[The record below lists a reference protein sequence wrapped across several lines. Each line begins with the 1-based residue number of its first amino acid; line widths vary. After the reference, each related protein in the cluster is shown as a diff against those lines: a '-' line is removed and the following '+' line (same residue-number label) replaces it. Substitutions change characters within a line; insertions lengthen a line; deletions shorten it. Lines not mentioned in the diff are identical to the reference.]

1 MVQGMLCLISVQ
13 LSPSACLMFCSN
25 SLSPPRSGDSLSTIT
40 MDQTHFQQAQEE
52 RDIIQKPP
60 PGCQE
65 SFQEESH
72 HPCVGVG
79 YYGCIE
85 GVDNP
90 MWWHNDWDLEHYL
103 QHWLTY
109 WWGWQWVL
117 PLCCC
122 KDSCAC
128 EYFLLFILM
137 GILASPWILDQSC
150 WCCIVL
156 GGHMTWSCCLHMCNT
171 KTNILD

>member
-60 PGCQE
+60 PGYQE

-90 MWWHNDWDLEHYL
+90 MWWHDTMIEIWNIVFSTDYL
-103 QHWLTY
+103 LMRVTMSATTLLLQRLLCL
-109 WWGWQWVL
+109 WVL
-117 PLCCC
+117 SPFYSHGYPGLTLNPWSILLVLHCPWWTR
-122 KDSCAC
+122 DLV
-128 EYFLLFILM
+128 LLF
-137 GILASPWILDQSC
+137 AH
-150 WCCIVL
+150 V
-156 GGHMTWSCCLHMCNT
+156 
-171 KTNILD
+171 